1 VNPSRGRRSLAPAA
15 LALLAGAALL
25 GARASVAHAQRQ
37 SGIQLDPDSATYII
51 SKDVGDERW
60 AITYN
65 LDRKVVI
72 GNVFPQGGGSPS
84 FLYCSITQVD
94 QAANPADAMYH
105 MSCQFAQSCGQA
117 PCANQWGAPFPVPAI
132 PGSFFLPTG
141 TASTYA
147 GNVEPIFAGRCA
159 TSAAC
164 HGVGGVPLLTA
175 GQAYDAIVRVPAA
188 QDSRKFY
195 VAPFDG
201 PGSYLLDK
209 ILGLGST
216 GGSMPPTGPLPANEI
231 DAIEAWILEGAARN

>member
-1 VNPSRGRRSLAPAA
+1 VNQARGRRSLARVA
-15 LALLAGAALL
+15 LALLAGAAFV
-25 GARASVAHAQRQ
+25 GASDAHAQRQ

-72 GNVFPQGGGSPS
+72 GNVFPQDGGSPS

-94 QAANPADAMYH
+94 QAPNPADAMYH

-141 TASTYA
+141 SASTYA
-147 GNVEPIFAGRCA
+147 GNVEPIFAARCG
-159 TSAAC
+159 TSSAC
-164 HGVGGVPLLTA
+164 HAEGGVPVLTP
-175 GQAYDAIVRVPAA
+175 GRAYDATVRVLAA

-216 GGSMPPTGPLPANEI
+216 GSSMPPTGPLPAGEI